1 MSIETNG
8 DAPEGTGAPLLELR
22 NVSKFFGNVIALKDV
37 SAVVNAGQVTC
48 VLGDNGAGK
57 STFIKILSGVHQHS
71 EGEMLVNGKPTSFS
85 SPRQARDAGIATVF
99 QDLATVPLMSVW
111 RNFFLGS
118 EPTRGVG
125 PLRRL
130 DVRSAKEVMREQMA
144 KMGID
149 VRDPDQPVGTLSGG
163 ERQAVS
169 IARAV
174 YFGARV
180 LILDEPTSALG
191 VKQSGVVL
199 RYIVQ
204 ARDRGLGV
212 IFITHN
218 PHHAYPVGDRFVVLN
233 RGRLLGAWERGGITR
248 EELVKMMAGGAELEQ
263 LSHELE
269 RALDRPVEA

>member
-1 MSIETNG
+1 MSATESTTPAAQPGG
-8 DAPEGTGAPLLELR
+8 DGAPLLEVR
-22 NVSKFFGNVIALKDV
+22 NVSKYFGNVVALKDV
-37 SAVVNAGQVTC
+37 SVHVGANEVTC

-57 STFIKILSGVHQHS
+57 STFIKILSGVHRHD
-71 EGEMLVNGKPTSFS
+71 EGQLLVDGEDTHFG
-85 SPRQARDAGIATVF
+85 SPREAKERGIATVF

-118 EPTRGVG
+118 EPTKGRG
-125 PLRRL
+125 PLRRV
-130 DVRSAKEVMREQMA
+130 DIRFAQDTMVDEMR

-163 ERQAVS
+163 ERQAVA

-174 YFGARV
+174 YFGAKV

-199 RYIVQ
+199 RYVAQ
-204 ARDRGLGV
+204 ARQRGLGV

-218 PHHAYPVGDRFVVLN
+218 PHHAFPVGDRFVVLN
-233 RGRLLGAWERGGITR
+233 RGRVLGSWNKGEISRD
-248 EELVKMMAGGAELEQ
+248 ELIKMMSGGAELDALTHEIEQ
-263 LSHELE
+263 VLE
-269 RALDRPVEA
+269 

>member
-1 MSIETNG
+1 MT
-8 DAPEGTGAPLLELR
+8 ALLEVR
-22 NVSKFFGNVIALKDV
+22 DISKHFGNVIALKDV
-37 SAVVNAGQVTC
+37 SAVVNAGEVTC

-57 STFIKILSGVHQHS
+57 STFIKILSGVHEHS
-71 EGEMLVNGKPTSFS
+71 EGELLVEGEPTHFS
-85 SPRQARDAGIATVF
+85 SPRDAKDAGIATVF
-99 QDLATVPLMSVW
+99 QDLATVPLMAIW

-118 EPTRGVG
+118 EPMKGAG
-125 PLRRL
+125 PLRRI
-130 DVRSAKEVMREQMA
+130 DIKGAKKTMGEEMA

-149 VRDPDQPVGTLSGG
+149 VRDPDQMVGTLSGG
-163 ERQAVS
+163 ERQALA

-174 YFGARV
+174 YFGAKL

-218 PHHAYPVGDRFVVLN
+218 PHHAWPVGDRFVVLN
-233 RGRLLGAWERGGITR
+233 RGKMLGNWDKGGIDR
-248 EELVKMMAGGAELEQ
+248 DELVKMMAGGAELEQ

-269 RALDRPVEA
+269 RGPVAT

>member
-1 MSIETNG
+1 MTATAEQT
-8 DAPEGTGAPLLELR
+8 PLLEVR
-22 NVSKFFGNVIALKDV
+22 GVSKYYGNVVALKDITT
-37 SAVVNAGQVTC
+37 VVHAGQVTC

-57 STFIKILSGVHQHS
+57 SSFIKILSGVHQHDEGQFLV
-71 EGEMLVNGKPTSFS
+71 EGEEVRFK
-85 SPRQARDAGIATVF
+85 SPREARERGIATVF

-118 EPTRGVG
+118 EPTVGKG
-125 PLRRL
+125 PLRRI
-130 DVRSAKEVMREQMA
+130 DIRHAKSTMREEMA

-149 VRDPDQPVGTLSGG
+149 VRDPDQMVGTLSGG
-163 ERQAVS
+163 ERQAVA

-174 YFGARV
+174 YFGAKM

-218 PHHAYPVGDRFVVLN
+218 PHHAWPVGDRFVVLN
-233 RGRLLGAWERGGITR
+233 RGKMLGAWDKGGIER
-248 EELVKMMAGGAELEQ
+248 DELVKMMAGGAELEQ
-263 LSHELE
+263 LTHELE
-269 RALDRPVEA
+269 RGPVTK

>member
-1 MSIETNG
+1 MSEKGNG
-8 DAPEGTGAPLLELR
+8 SPNGAPLLEVR
-22 NVSKFFGNVIALKDV
+22 EISKYFGNVIALKDI
-37 SAVVNAGQVTC
+37 STVVNAGQVTC

-71 EGEMLVNGKPTSFS
+71 EGELLVNGEPATFS
-85 SPRQARDAGIATVF
+85 SPRAAKDAGIATVF
-99 QDLATVPLMSVW
+99 QDLATVPLMAIW

-118 EPTRGVG
+118 EPMTGAG
-125 PLRRL
+125 PLRRI
-130 DVRSAKEVMREQMA
+130 DIKQAKRVMHDEMA

-149 VRDPDQPVGTLSGG
+149 VRDPDQMVGTLSGG
-163 ERQAVS
+163 ERQAVA

-174 YFGARV
+174 YFGAKL

-218 PHHAYPVGDRFVVLN
+218 PHHAWPVGDRFVVLN
-233 RGRLLGAWERGGITR
+233 RGKMLGAWDKGGISR
-248 EELVKMMAGGAELEQ
+248 DELVRMMAGGAELEQ
-263 LSHELE
+263 LTHELE
-269 RALDRPVEA
+269 RQLHRPGGVT